1 MAKSPCMGCVKREVG
16 CHGRC
21 GAYKE
26 FRAAIDAKNAK
37 RNEIVNKENIVRD
50 VEWTA
55 KRKMNKRKRGWR

>member
-1 MAKSPCMGCVKREVG
+1 MAKSPCMECTKREVG

-55 KRKMNKRKRGWR
+55 KRKMNKRKRGWG